1 MPKST
6 VHLSSFALF
15 EATATPEETVKF
27 CQDLGLLQRFSDC
40 IRCGSDNIKL
50 QETERAK
57 VADGI
62 MWRCR
67 VCRTSWSHRRGSLF
81 QGKHTSLRQILQI
94 LRLWCQGLLHTQ
106 ISSDAEI
113 VEQTVHEYIK
123 IFQNVLMDF
132 YERLPLHGAVG
143 LGGGELLG
151 ADGGIVAADEMRIG
165 RRKKGYFGHK
175 TRPLADVVGAVEQKP
190 GGRLILEIM
199 PKLHNGK
206 MRQKG
211 PPTAAEIRPFAAA
224 FVHPGAPVYTDGARA
239 YEVLAREFSW
249 DHRSV
254 SHKRGEWVREEG
266 PKKVHTHKID
276 GMWAHVR
283 GFINARGGIRK
294 HRLEWYLREFEWR
307 HNTEGCLFASMC
319 SLIEKRGF
327 MASPNLYLTLNHGS
341 HRRTP
346 TSDSKTAPKRALSAA
361 PAPKAK
367 RRL

>member
-15 EATATPEETVKF
+15 EATATPEKAVEF
-27 CQDLGLLQRFSDC
+27 CLEMGLLQKFSAC
-40 IRCGSDNIKL
+40 IRCSSDNIKL
-50 QETERAK
+50 QETEKQK

-67 VCRTSWSHRRGSLF
+67 TCKTSWSHRRGSLF
-81 QGKHTSLRQILQI
+81 QGRTTSLRQILQI
-94 LRLWCQGLLHTQ
+94 LRLWCLGLLHTQ
-106 ISSDAEI
+106 IASDAE
-113 VEQTVHEYIK
+113 VCEHAVHEYIK
-123 IFQNVLMDF
+123 LFQNVLMDS
-132 YERLPLHGAVG
+132 YDRLPLQGAVG
-143 LGGGELLG
+143 LGVGDLLG
-151 ADGGIVAADEMRIG
+151 ADGGVAAADEMRIG

-199 PKLHNGK
+199 PKLDNGK

-211 PPTAAEIRPFAAA
+211 PPTAAEIRPFARA
-224 FVHPGAPVYTDGARA
+224 FVHPGADVYTDGARA

-249 DHRSV
+249 DHRAV
-254 SHKRGEWVREEG
+254 SHKKEWVREEG
-266 PKKVHTHKID
+266 NKKVHTNKID

-283 GFINARGGIRK
+283 GFINARGGLRK
-294 HRLEWYLREFEWR
+294 HRLQWYLREFEWR

-319 SLIEKRGF
+319 ALIEKRGF
-327 MASPNLYLTLNHGS
+327 MAIPNRWRTLNHGPY
-341 HRRTP
+341 RRTP
-346 TSDSKTAPKRALSAA
+346 TSDTKVAPKRALSAA

>member
-15 EATATPEETVKF
+15 VATATPEKTVEF
-27 CQDLGLLQRFSDC
+27 CLELGLLEKFLDC

-50 QETERAK
+50 QETDKQK

-67 VCRTSWSHRRGSLF
+67 TCKTSWTHRRGSLF
-81 QGKHTSLRQILQI
+81 QGKGTSLRQILQI
-94 LRLWCQGLLHTQ
+94 LRLWCLGLLHTQ
-106 ISSDAEI
+106 IASDAEI
-113 VEQTVHEYIK
+113 CEQTVHEFIK
-123 IFQNVLMDF
+123 LFQSVLMDF
-132 YERLPLHGAVG
+132 YERLPLQGAVG

-151 ADGGIVAADEMRIG
+151 ADGGIIAADEMRIG
-165 RRKKGYFGHK
+165 RRKKGYFGHI

-190 GGRLILEIM
+190 GGRPILQIM
-199 PKLHNGK
+199 PKLDNGK

-211 PPTAAEIRPFAAA
+211 PPTAAEIRPFALS
-224 FVHPGAPVYTDGARA
+224 FVDPGAAVYTDGSRA

-249 DHRSV
+249 DHRAV
-254 SHKRGEWVREEG
+254 SHKKEEWVRYEG
-266 PKKVHTHKID
+266 GKEVHTNKID

-283 GFINARGGIRK
+283 GFINVRGGLRK
-294 HRLEWYLREFEWR
+294 HRLEPYLREFESR

-319 SLIEKRGF
+319 TLVEKRGF
-327 MASPNLYLTLNHGS
+327 MVSPKGRRTLNHGS
-341 HRRTP
+341 RRRTP
-346 TSDSKTAPKRALSAA
+346 TSDTKQAPKRALSAA